1 METEDGKEQWKC
13 ANLCMTSFCSN
24 MSFLLYIVMVR
35 TLLRELDTGTL
46 VHELD
51 TGTLVLSWTLLRELD
66 PGRLLRDIDTGT
78 ELSVVSFVMMMKNKR
93 VVSKANHVLTEASK
107 RNCHKS
113 VTFSF
118 WKDELLP
125 FENNFDVNLVR

>member
-1 METEDGKEQWKC
+1 
-13 ANLCMTSFCSN
+13 
-24 MSFLLYIVMVR
+24 MVR

-78 ELSVVSFVMMMKNKR
+78 ELSVVSFVMMMQNKR
-93 VVSKANHVLTEASK
+93 DVNKANHVLIEASK
-107 RNCHKS
+107 HSCHKS
-113 VTFSF
+113 NV
-118 WKDELLP
+118 
-125 FENNFDVNLVR
+125 